1 MISRIDD
8 PENFVLNLSYSG
20 SRLGLSSMNTPRVV
34 IIE

>member
-8 PENFVLNLSYSG
+8 PGNFVLNLNCSG
-20 SRLGLSSMNTPRVV
+20 SRLGLSSMNMPRVV